1 MGTMTKGC
9 NVTAHR
15 FTAGRL
21 AQMMEISMFDGQG
34 YNEVLVDT
42 DVYMKN
48 LPKSCARRGS
58 SSPGRIGPHTC
69 TCITPHTKYHSRVL
83 APLLGGAVA
92 AFVIGLR
99 EGSSASEP
107 LSDTPLPASLYLRFL
122 ACYNLTESDVPLLRV
137 DYVVPF
143 DPYAPDDVTQDSTKM
158 VFKDVSHEAR
168 KLAQLERLQKKSRKH
183 KPKPI
188 WKPGQDYRRG
198 AHRGPPIGPTEG

>member
-58 SSPGRIGPHTC
+58 SSP
-69 TCITPHTKYHSRVL
+69 V
-83 APLLGGAVA
+83 
-92 AFVIGLR
+92 
-99 EGSSASEP
+99 
-107 LSDTPLPASLYLRFL
+107 
-122 ACYNLTESDVPLLRV
+122 
-137 DYVVPF
+137 
-143 DPYAPDDVTQDSTKM
+143 
-158 VFKDVSHEAR
+158 
-168 KLAQLERLQKKSRKH
+168 
-183 KPKPI
+183 
-188 WKPGQDYRRG
+188 
-198 AHRGPPIGPTEG
+198 